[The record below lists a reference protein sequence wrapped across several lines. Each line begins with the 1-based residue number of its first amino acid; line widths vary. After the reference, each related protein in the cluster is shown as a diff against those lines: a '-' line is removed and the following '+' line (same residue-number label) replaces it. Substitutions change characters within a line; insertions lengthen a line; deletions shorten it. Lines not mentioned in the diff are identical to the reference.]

1 MFILYVILQECS
13 NSENSVK
20 KVASNACVACL
31 GMLQTPMCDK
41 IIDKVSLSPC
51 VLKTNMILTKHLSFY
66 RWLACFPYFA
76 HLHGPSIY

>member
-1 MFILYVILQECS
+1 MFIFYVILQECS

-41 IIDKVSLSPC
+41 IIDKVSLPPWL
-51 VLKTNMILTKHLSFY
+51 LKTNIILTLTSVFFI
-66 RWLACFPYFA
+66 A
-76 HLHGPSIY
+76 